1 MSLLTDG
8 LKHDANGA
16 LTDALRQTHLGQ
28 AHFVDLRSSH
38 RCEECVFWVAIPGKL
53 RGHRCAKAHQL
64 AGRPRPPV
72 PAYARACRYFVVARA

>member
-38 RCEECVFWVAIPGKL
+38 RCEECVFWVAISGKL

-72 PAYARACRYFVVARA
+72 PAYARACKYFVAARA

>member
-53 RGHRCAKAHQL
+53 RGHRCAKGTSCWSTPSA
-64 AGRPRPPV
+64 RPRVCP
-72 PAYARACRYFVVARA
+72 RL

>member
-28 AHFVDLRSSH
+28 AHFVDLRSRH

-72 PAYARACRYFVVARA
+72 PAYARACKYFVAARA